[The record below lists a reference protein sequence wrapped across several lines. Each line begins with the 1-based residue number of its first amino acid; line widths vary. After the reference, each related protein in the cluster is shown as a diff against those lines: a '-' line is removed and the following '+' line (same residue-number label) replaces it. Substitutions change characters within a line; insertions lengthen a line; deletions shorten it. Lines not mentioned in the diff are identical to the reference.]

1 MVAGDHRV
9 GIFAKERI
17 MAGEELFYDYRY
29 EPDRAPAW
37 ARKPEASG
45 SKKDDN
51 VTPSVGRP
59 KKLA

>member
-17 MAGEELFYDYRY
+17 CAGEELFYDYRY

-37 ARKPEASG
+37 AKKPESSG

-51 VTPSVGRP
+51 APSSGHA